1 MVLLPTP
8 HVRIG
13 HRAVG
18 HLHAEGHWRD
28 PGPLSDQ
35 QALCHRSRAQPQYL
49 GGVGRVTG
57 TPGEH
62 TVPLLE
68 TRKLSKNFGG
78 LHAIANLDFK
88 LHQGE
93 MRGLIGPNG
102 SGKSTFFNLVSSVYA
117 PTSGSIL
124 LDGQNVTALAPHK
137 IAELGV
143 ARTFQ
148 LLRNF
153 NEITVLDNLRVGQ
166 HMHVTYSPLAAI
178 LGTQKVRSEEKRIRE
193 EMMEILTFIGLA
205 DFAEIPASEL
215 SGGQRRLLSLG
226 RAMAMRPKLLLL
238 DEPAAGLSP
247 VNVDNLLEIVAAL
260 QKRYDLTVVIVEH
273 ILKVVM
279 NMCQRVTVLDHG
291 EKIAEGTPQEVKDDH
306 AVIEAYLG
314 REMNNEDIRA
324 ALMA

>member
-1 MVLLPTP
+1 MGEPA
-8 HVRIG
+8 G
-13 HRAVG
+13 NSAV
-18 HLHAEGHWRD
+18 
-28 PGPLSDQ
+28 
-35 QALCHRSRAQPQYL
+35 
-49 GGVGRVTG
+49 V
-57 TPGEH
+57 
-62 TVPLLE
+62 LE
-68 TRKLSKNFGG
+68 TKGLCKNFGG
-78 LHAIANLDFK
+78 LRAISDLDFQ
-88 LHQGE
+88 LRQGE

-102 SGKSTFFNLVSSVYA
+102 SGKSTFFNLITSVY
-117 PTSGSIL
+117 PPSSGSVVF
-124 LDGQNVTALAPHK
+124 DGRDVTSLAPHK

-143 ARTFQ
+143 ARTLQ

-153 NEITVLDNLRVGQ
+153 GEMTVLDNLRVGQ
-166 HMHVTYSPLAAI
+166 HTHVKYSPLQAVF
-178 LGTQKVRSEEKRIRE
+178 GTHQVATEERRIKE
-193 EMMEILTFIGLA
+193 EMMEILSFIGLA

-226 RAMAMRPKLLLL
+226 RAMAMRPKLLML

-247 VNVDNLLEIVAAL
+247 VNLDNLLEIISAL
-260 QKRYDLTVVIVEH
+260 QKRYQLTVIIVEH

-279 NMCQRVTVLDHG
+279 DMCESVTVLDHG